1 MKSLEALQEIWEQAN
16 NWLQD
21 CDCYPNSPTYAK
33 YERKRKTIEKE
44 LKEKKYLDHFLDTI
58 FDIFNEDI
66 ILRTQ
71 YDKDLRKYEVYFRI
85 ECGIEFHFYCGYDEY
100 LYWREISGVDDQY
113 DKEDLR

>member
-44 LKEKKYLDHFLDTI
+44 LKEKDYIQKALDKIVDHCEIGFGGGKDEDGNWVICLMFPNQQDITI
-58 FDIFNEDI
+58 
-66 ILRTQ
+66 LC
-71 YDKDLRKYEVYFRI
+71 K
-85 ECGIEFHFYCGYDEY
+85 
-100 LYWREISGVDDQY
+100 
-113 DKEDLR
+113 DKEEYDFWVKYADM